1 MLAAYVYL
9 HVCAQAMY
17 ECMYGKLMSMNRQF
31 TNYDVIGGK
40 SEALVRIK
48 FMLEAFQSNLHTIKV
63 TSAMTNTVC
72 LNQFRR
78 CLGGKIPPPTPQ

>member
-17 ECMYGKLMSMNRQF
+17 VCTYGKLMSMNRRF
-31 TNYDVIGGK
+31 TIIKNYDVIGGK

-48 FMLEAFQSNLHTIKV
+48 FMLGAFQSNLHTIKV

-78 CLGGKIPPPTPQ
+78 C